1 MKVLHYADCTTL
13 SWGVPYI
20 AHMKALAE
28 LGVEQTLLCRG
39 GDELERLAKE
49 NGIPVRTWKPLTAA
63 LPLLSPG
70 FPDRERNFPGHHPYP
85 AAVCRRHCGNLA
97 FQAGDPCSGNL

>member
-39 GDELERLAKE
+39 GDELEHLAKE

-63 LPLLSPG
+63 LPRLSPV
-70 FPDRERNFPGHHPYP
+70 DLLFPGSSAFFPRRKK
-85 AAVCRRHCGNLA
+85 AV
-97 FQAGDPCSGNL
+97 S

>member
-49 NGIPVRTWKPLTAA
+49 NGIPVRTDVYTVEQARAQL
-63 LPLLSPG
+63 
-70 FPDRERNFPGHHPYP
+70 RELREKG
-85 AAVCRRHCGNLA
+85 VLA
-97 FQAGDPCSGNL
+97 W